1 MAACIL
7 PASSDHGGMEHTFT
21 IHFVDP
27 DSRSRAE
34 LSRTAFDLGYHA
46 EVYADFGELAMRPL
60 SGGIVVARDDD
71 ATGGAARVMRQ
82 MADAGICLP
91 LIALADNPRPER
103 VVMAMRAGALD
114 YLSAPLSLAV
124 FDEALSRLGEEAV
137 EYSKAR
143 RKLMEARDRI
153 DHLSIREREVLDWLT
168 KGHSNKAIARE
179 LDISPRTVEIHR
191 ANMMSKLGAKH
202 SAEAVRVRLEA
213 QI

>member
-1 MAACIL
+1 
-7 PASSDHGGMEHTFT
+7 MENAFA

-46 EVYADFGELAMRPL
+46 EVYADFDELAMRPL
-60 SGGIVVARDDD
+60 SGGIVVARDVD
-71 ATGGAARVMRQ
+71 ATGGVARLMRE
-82 MADAGICLP
+82 MAEASIWLP

-114 YLSAPLSLAV
+114 YLSAPLTLAV
-124 FDEALSRLGEEAV
+124 LDEALSRLEDEAV

-143 RKLMEARDRI
+143 RRLVEARDRI
-153 DHLSIREREVLDWLT
+153 DHLSVREREVLDWLT
-168 KGHSNKAIARE
+168 HGLSNKAIARE

-191 ANMMSKLGAKH
+191 ANMMTKLGAKH
-202 SAEAVRVRLEA
+202 SAEAVRLRLEA
-213 QI
+213 RI